1 MWGDILRVFLQSG
14 LPGASVAALGY
25 VVYRLWMENKDDR
38 DRHAAKIK
46 ERDAEM
52 ADIQRQRL
60 VDTKELFMLRFADAE
75 SIHRQMLDVVKQCT
89 TVMETTSSSLNGH
102 REATIEH
109 REAQKEAAE
118 ELRKLSTLLMS
129 LNEELRNSRLRQV
142 K

>member
-1 MWGDILRVFLQSG
+1 MWGDILRVVLQSG
-14 LPGASVAALGY
+14 LPGASAAALAY

-38 DRHAAKIK
+38 DKYAAKLK
-46 ERDAEM
+46 ERDAEV
-52 ADIQRQRL
+52 AGIQQQRL

-129 LNEELRNSRLRQV
+129 LNEELRSGRLRQV